1 MSPVASLPSLKDAS
15 PLLDWA
21 FWLDRPLKIVIIL
34 VVAVV
39 LNYLIRRLIRR
50 TTDHIA
56 AGEAAALSK
65 ERKKAEKGGRRW
77 LVQES
82 PIAVA
87 RRTQR
92 AQTVGSVLRSVTTIV
107 ITTVVLLTVLSQVGI
122 NMGPILASAGIVGV
136 ALGFGAQALVKDYL
150 SGIFL
155 VAEDQFGI
163 GDYVDLGEASGT
175 VEAVGLRITQV
186 RDVDGTLWH
195 VRNGEILRVGNFSQG
210 WARAVLDIPVPYD
223 SDVPEVSD
231 MIMASARKLQKD
243 PQWSHQIL
251 DDPEIWGVQD
261 LSGESMTIRLVFRT
275 QPLQQWAVARAMR
288 AQLKV
293 DLDEAGVR
301 IPLVQQTVIRAANP
315 AGFTTAHTDTKAD
328 AETTET
334 DPAGPA
340 SGGPSR
346 D

>member
-1 MSPVASLPSLKDAS
+1 MPLPDSLPTLKDAS
-15 PLLDWA
+15 PFLDWS
-21 FWLDRPLKIVIIL
+21 FWLDRPLKIVLII
-34 VVAVV
+34 VIAVV
-39 LNYLIRRLIRR
+39 LNYIVRRVIRR
-50 TTDHIA
+50 TTEHIA

-65 ERKKAEKGGRRW
+65 ERRKSDKAGRRW

-107 ITTVVLLTVLSQVGI
+107 ITAVVLLTVLSQIGI

-163 GDYVDLGEASGT
+163 GDYVDLGEAAGT

-210 WARAVLDIPVPYD
+210 WARAVLDVPVPYD
-223 SDVPEVSD
+223 SDVDEVSN
-231 MIMASARKLQKD
+231 MILASARKLQKD
-243 PQWSHQIL
+243 PQWSHEIL

-275 QPLQQWAVARAMR
+275 TPLQQWAVARAMR
-288 AQLKV
+288 ARLKV
-293 DLDEAGVR
+293 DLDAAGVR

-315 AGFTTAHTDTKAD
+315 AGFTTDHAD
-328 AETTET
+328 PQPDPEAEA
-334 DPAGPA
+334 AGPTEP
-340 SGGPSR
+340 SGPQRS
-346 D
+346 

>member
-1 MSPVASLPSLKDAS
+1 MPFPASLPSVNDAS
-15 PLLDWA
+15 PFLNWS
-21 FWLDRPLKIVIIL
+21 FWLDRPLKIAIIVL
-34 VVAVV
+34 IGVV
-39 LNYLIRRLIRR
+39 LNYVIRRVIRR
-50 TTDHIA
+50 ATEHIA

-65 ERKKAEKGGRRW
+65 ERRKTEKGGRRW

-92 AQTVGSVLRSVTTIV
+92 AQTVGSVLRSVTTVV
-107 ITTVVLLTVLSQVGI
+107 ITAIVLLTVLSQVGI
-122 NMGPILASAGIVGV
+122 NMGPIIASAGIVGV

-163 GDYVDLGEASGT
+163 GDYVDLGEASGE

-186 RDVDGTLWH
+186 RDVDGSLWH

-223 SDVPEVSD
+223 SKMPEVNE
-231 MIMASARKLQKD
+231 MILASAQKLQQD
-243 PQWSHQIL
+243 PQWSHEIL

-261 LSGESMTIRLVFRT
+261 LSGESITIRLVFRT
-275 QPLQQWAVARAMR
+275 KPLQQWAVARAMR
-288 AQLKV
+288 AQLKA
-293 DLDEAGVR
+293 DLDAAGVR

-315 AGFTTAHTDTKAD
+315 DGFTTAHAGSEPTPAPAPSNAPTQTAAD
-328 AETTET
+328 G
-334 DPAGPA
+334 D
-340 SGGPSR
+340 
-346 D
+346 

>member
-1 MSPVASLPSLKDAS
+1 MPLPDALPALNDAS
-15 PLLDWA
+15 PFLNWS
-21 FWLDRPLKIVIIL
+21 FWLDRPLKIVVII
-34 VVAVV
+34 VIAVV
-39 LNYLIRRLIRR
+39 LNYIIRRVIRR
-50 TTDHIA
+50 TTEHIA

-65 ERKKAEKGGRRW
+65 ERKKTDKAGRRW

-92 AQTVGSVLRSVTTIV
+92 AQTVGSVMRSVTTIV
-107 ITTVVLLTVLSQVGI
+107 ITTVVLLTVLSQIGI

-163 GDYVDLGEASGT
+163 GDYVDLGEAAGT

-210 WARAVLDIPVPYD
+210 WARAVLDVPVPYD
-223 SDVPEVSD
+223 TDVEEVSE
-231 MIMASARKLQKD
+231 MILASARKLQKD
-243 PQWSHQIL
+243 PQWSKEIL
-251 DDPEIWGVQD
+251 DDPEVWGVQD

-275 QPLQQWAVARAMR
+275 TPLQQWAVARAMR
-288 AQLKV
+288 ARLKI
-293 DLDEAGVR
+293 DLDAAGVR

-315 AGFTTAHTDTKAD
+315 TGFTTDH
-328 AETTET
+328 AEPQPDPESESS
-334 DPAGPA
+334 DPAGQP
-340 SGGPSR
+340 GPPQS
-346 D
+346 

>member
-1 MSPVASLPSLKDAS
+1 MPLPSSLPTLNEAS
-15 PLLDWA
+15 PFLDWS
-21 FWLDRPLKIVIIL
+21 FWLDRPLKIVVII
-34 VVAVV
+34 VIAVV
-39 LNYLIRRLIRR
+39 LNYIIRRVIRR
-50 TTDHIA
+50 TTEHIA

-65 ERKKAEKGGRRW
+65 ERRKTDKAGRRW

-107 ITTVVLLTVLSQVGI
+107 ITTVVLLTVLSQIGI

-163 GDYVDLGEASGT
+163 GDYVDLGEAAGT

-210 WARAVLDIPVPYD
+210 WARAVLDVPVPYD
-223 SDVPEVSD
+223 TDVEEVSD
-231 MIMASARKLQKD
+231 MILASARKLQKD
-243 PQWSHQIL
+243 PQWSKEIL
-251 DDPEIWGVQD
+251 DDPEVWGVQD

-275 QPLQQWAVARAMR
+275 TPLQQWAVARAMR
-288 AQLKV
+288 ARLKV
-293 DLDEAGVR
+293 DLDAAGVR

-315 AGFTTAHTDTKAD
+315 TAFTTDHAD
-328 AETTET
+328 PEP
-334 DPAGPA
+334 DPEAGPSDA
-340 SGGPSR
+340 AGRPGPSQS
-346 D
+346 

>member
-1 MSPVASLPSLKDAS
+1 MPLSISLAPSADAH
-15 PLLDWA
+15 PLWNWS
-21 FWLDRPLKIVIIL
+21 FWLDRPLKVAIVIVIGVL
-34 VVAVV
+34 

-50 TTDHIA
+50 TTEHIA

-65 ERKKAEKGGRRW
+65 ERRKTEKSGRSW

-92 AQTVGSVLRSVTTIV
+92 AQTVGSVLRSITTII
-107 ITTVVLLTVLSQVGI
+107 ITAVVLLTVLSQVGI
-122 NMGPILASAGIVGV
+122 NMAPILASAGVVGV

-163 GDYVDLGEASGT
+163 GDYVDLGEASGE

-186 RDVDGTLWH
+186 RDVDGSLWH

-223 SDVPEVSD
+223 SKMPEVND
-231 MIMASARKLQKD
+231 LILASAQRLQQD
-243 PQWSHQIL
+243 PQWSREIL
-251 DDPEIWGVQD
+251 DDPEIWGVQE
-261 LSGESMTIRLVFRT
+261 LSGESITIRLVFRT
-275 QPLQQWAVARAMR
+275 RPLQQWAVARAMR
-288 AQLKV
+288 AQLKA
-293 DLDEAGVR
+293 DLDAAGVR
-301 IPLVQQTVIRAANP
+301 IPLIQQTVIRAANP
-315 AGFTTAHTDTKAD
+315 EGFTTAHTGSEPTPAPD
-328 AETTET
+328 ASSEPGEAKST
-334 DPAGPA
+334 GN
-340 SGGPSR
+340 
-346 D
+346 

>member
-1 MSPVASLPSLKDAS
+1 MPLSFSLAPTTDAS
-15 PLLDWA
+15 PLWDWS
-21 FWLDRPLKIVIIL
+21 FWLDRPLKVAIVIVIGVL
-34 VVAVV
+34 
-39 LNYLIRRLIRR
+39 LNYIIRRVIRR
-50 TTDHIA
+50 TTEHIA

-65 ERKKAEKGGRRW
+65 EQRKSEKNGRRW

-107 ITTVVLLTVLSQVGI
+107 ITAVVLLTVLSQIGI
-122 NMGPILASAGIVGV
+122 NMAPVLASAGVVGV

-163 GDYVDLGEASGT
+163 GDYVDLGEASGE

-186 RDVDGTLWH
+186 RDVDGSLWH

-223 SDVPEVSD
+223 SKMPEVND
-231 MIMASARKLQKD
+231 LILASAQKLQAD
-243 PQWSHQIL
+243 PKWSHEIL

-261 LSGESMTIRLVFRT
+261 LSGESITIRLVFRT
-275 QPLQQWAVARAMR
+275 RPLQQWAVARAMR
-288 AQLKV
+288 TQLKT
-293 DLDEAGVR
+293 DLDAAGVR
-301 IPLVQQTVIRAANP
+301 IPLVQQTIIHAANP
-315 AGFTTAHTDTKAD
+315 EGFTTAHAGTGPTPDS
-328 AETTET
+328 
-334 DPAGPA
+334 DPASPTGEPEA
-340 SGGPSR
+340 HP

>member
-1 MSPVASLPSLKDAS
+1 MNWS
-15 PLLDWA
+15 
-21 FWLDRPLKIVIIL
+21 FWLDRPLKIVVII
-34 VVAVV
+34 VIAVM
-39 LNYLIRRLIRR
+39 LNYIIRRVIRR
-50 TTDHIA
+50 TTEHIA

-65 ERKKAEKGGRRW
+65 ERKKTDKAGRRW

-107 ITTVVLLTVLSQVGI
+107 ITTVVLLTVLSQIGI

-163 GDYVDLGEASGT
+163 GDYVDLGEAAGT

-210 WARAVLDIPVPYD
+210 WARAVLDVPVPYD
-223 SDVPEVSD
+223 TDVEEVSD
-231 MIMASARKLQKD
+231 MILASARKLQKD
-243 PQWSHQIL
+243 PQWSKEIL
-251 DDPEIWGVQD
+251 DDPEVWGVQD

-275 QPLQQWAVARAMR
+275 TPLQQWAVARAMR
-288 AQLKV
+288 ARLKV
-293 DLDEAGVR
+293 DLDAAGVR

-315 AGFTTAHTDTKAD
+315 TGFTTDHAD
-328 AETTET
+328 PEADSE
-334 DPAGPA
+334 AGPSEA
-340 SGGPSR
+340 AGRPGPAQS
-346 D
+346 

>member
-1 MSPVASLPSLKDAS
+1 MPFPVSLPTINEAS
-15 PLLDWA
+15 PFLNWS
-21 FWLDRPLKIVIIL
+21 FWLDRPLKIVVII
-34 VVAVV
+34 VIAVV
-39 LNYLIRRLIRR
+39 LNYIIRRVIRR
-50 TTDHIA
+50 TTEHIA

-65 ERKKAEKGGRRW
+65 ERKKTDKAGRRW

-107 ITTVVLLTVLSQVGI
+107 ITTVVLLTVLSQIGI

-163 GDYVDLGEASGT
+163 GDYVDLGEAAGT

-186 RDVDGTLWH
+186 RDLDGTLWH

-210 WARAVLDIPVPYD
+210 WARAVLDVPVPYD
-223 SDVPEVSD
+223 TDVEEVSD
-231 MIMASARKLQKD
+231 MILASARKLQKD
-243 PQWSHQIL
+243 PQWSKEIL
-251 DDPEIWGVQD
+251 DDPEVWGVQD

-275 QPLQQWAVARAMR
+275 TPLQQWAVARAMR
-288 AQLKV
+288 ARLKV
-293 DLDEAGVR
+293 DLDAAGVR

-315 AGFTTAHTDTKAD
+315 TGFTTDHAD
-328 AETTET
+328 PEA
-334 DPAGPA
+334 DPEAGPSEA
-340 SGGPSR
+340 AGRPGPAQS
-346 D
+346 